1 MIKKFPRLYCVASL
15 LATLLPL
22 NFSLL
27 AQNEGGFTVQE
38 KPGIAL
44 VKPQAWSKNDQ
55 ATVMEFEAFT
65 DRTVKG
71 TPGAGYYEFK
81 TKGADK
87 RQIPAAKV
95 VKLLV
100 YPDPQNFPNVI
111 SKPERDAIATLIK
124 EMKDAVVQFPAAQ
137 TYINPPLKKL
147 DAELVQYD
155 SGKVKV
161 DGVWQAR
168 EAYLSGQITTLNGQ
182 LRADLVRA
190 KPSSSFEL
198 DADPR
203 FLALQEL
210 AGSSPSA
217 NTIVK
222 ELTALRDK
230 LVREESR
237 NDLLARLS
245 DTSISL
251 AEAQGAVARLKSLQP
266 EEDPKSVAFLKK
278 WETGEA
284 SIKSMKETAAPLSQA
299 LEVELTAIQSN
310 DTPPHLTS
318 ELAVKIAPLRD
329 QVRLFSSSNP
339 PPVLVMENKAPL
351 ALAQVTEG
359 FIKLEPLFQEKRFLD
374 ARDILD
380 GLIGKAEIVGPQTL
394 RVVVGLQAFAGGKI
408 EQFTRQREEAK
419 LLLDSGKKDEAL
431 AKFEEAFATIPDN
444 GVAEQIAQ
452 LKPAEEKKN

>member
-1 MIKKFPRLYCVASL
+1 MKKFPRLSCVASL

-22 NFSLL
+22 SLS

-87 RQIPAAKV
+87 RQVPAAKI

-100 YPDPQNFPNVI
+100 YPDPANFPSVI
-111 SKPERDAIATLIK
+111 SKEERDSIATLIK
-124 EMKDAVVQFPAAQ
+124 ELKEAVVQFPSAQ
-137 TYINPPLKKL
+137 TYINPPVKKL
-147 DAELVQYD
+147 EAELSQYD

-161 DGVWQAR
+161 AGVWQSR
-168 EAYLSGQITTLNGQ
+168 EAYLSGQIATLNGQ
-182 LRADLVRA
+182 LRADLVRT
-190 KPSSSFEL
+190 KPPSSFDL
-198 DADPR
+198 NADPR

-210 AGSSPSA
+210 AGNSPSA
-217 NTIVK
+217 NTVVK
-222 ELTALRDK
+222 ELTALHDK

-237 NDLLARLS
+237 NDLLVRLA

-251 AEAQGAVARLKSLQP
+251 AEAQGAVERLKALQP
-266 EEDPKSVAFLKK
+266 DEDPKTVAFIKK
-278 WETGEA
+278 WETSEA
-284 SIKSMKETAAPLSQA
+284 AIKSMKETAEPLSQA
-299 LEVELTAIQSN
+299 VEVELTAIQVT
-310 DTPPHLTS
+310 DTPPQLSTA
-318 ELAVKIAPLRD
+318 LATKIAPLRD
-329 QVRLFSSSNP
+329 QVRAFSASNP
-339 PPVLVMENKAPL
+339 PPVLVMENKAPV
-351 ALAQVTEG
+351 ALAQISEG
-359 FIKLEPLFQEKRFLD
+359 FIKLQPIFQEKRFLD
-374 ARDILD
+374 AKDIIDSLV
-380 GLIGKAEIVGPQTL
+380 GKAEVVGPQTA
-394 RVVVGLQAFAGGKI
+394 RIVGGLQAFAGGKI
-408 EQFTRQREEAK
+408 EQFSRQREEAK

-444 GVAEQIAQ
+444 GVGEQIAQ